1 MSSDREKAL
10 NALKILGE
18 VDPKCLRQI
27 TEELLQKERQI
38 KTEHIPGV
46 NNENDMKV
54 NPERR
59 LPLKEGTEKLDED
72 GSSERKVEST
82 EADKPE
88 TQDVKPKLE
97 EGDKPV
103 TNDEEE
109 AKNEGKPEVKDEK
122 PEEKDKPPVKIDI
135 ETKAFNKLPVRTASE
150 LDEKQDDSDDEDNK
164 LKLIMPVKT
173 FGPLRAKLTDD
184 IMWSIPFSWQMADLL
199 GEKGWDVQECTY
211 ACLFESRNILLYN
224 SIAKAAVSSTV
235 GSSLEVSVKKESQN
249 NYWMW
254 DRHRDN
260 ERKKRKKNK
269 CELRLGLGLHEMTY
283 TPEDSAGKSDNI
295 LVLHSSVGKPQ
306 VDNCGIPVTERF
318 LVFFVKG
325 KNRPSFFKEFFNY
338 AFEKSQEKHESLLTI
353 YRWFC
358 RRSYW
363 HSVGKKMPRT
373 MESVVLPTKTKKLVD
388 EDIRSF
394 LSKQTEKFYSHHGI
408 PYKRSYLFRGVPGS
422 GKTSFIEALAG
433 VHKRNLCQ
441 LMLSVPQMTDEMFAN
456 CISTVPSDSIIVLE
470 DIDALF
476 DSGRKKNIKDCPLT
490 FSAILNGLDG
500 IASPYAQIF
509 IMTTNYPNRLD
520 PAMVR
525 SGRVDVHIEFKNANK
540 MQMEGIFLNFY
551 PESGDLAKE
560 FAEKVTK
567 LSKGT
572 LSMATIQQHFVRHMC
587 DDPKDTIA
595 AADEIMEFAFM
606 ESQSCASKTDS
617 VYN

>member
-18 VDPKCLRQI
+18 IDPKCLRQI

-38 KTEHIPGV
+38 KTVDIPTV
-46 NNENDMKV
+46 NDENDIKD
-54 NPERR
+54 NPERT
-59 LPLKEGTEKLDED
+59 LPTKEGKENLEND
-72 GSSERKVEST
+72 GSNERNIESA

-88 TQDVKPKLE
+88 TQDAKPKLE
-97 EGDKPV
+97 DGDEPV
-103 TNDEEE
+103 TNDKEQS
-109 AKNEGKPEVKDEK
+109 KNEGKPEVKDEK
-122 PEEKDKPPVKIDI
+122 PEEKEKPPVKIDI
-135 ETKAFNKLPVRTASE
+135 ETKAFNKLPVRTSSE
-150 LDEKQDDSDDEDNK
+150 LDEKKDDSDDEDSK
-164 LKLIMPVKT
+164 LKLIVPVET
-173 FGPLRAKLTDD
+173 YGPLRGKLSDK
-184 IMWSIPFSWQMADLL
+184 IMWSIPFSWQIADLL

-211 ACLFESRNILLYN
+211 TCLFESINRLLYN
-224 SIAKAAVSSTV
+224 SITKAAVSNNV
-235 GSSLEVSVKKESQN
+235 GSSLEVSVKKEIQN
-249 NYWMW
+249 YSWMFRGN
-254 DRHRDN
+254 RHN
-260 ERKKRKKNK
+260 NRKKKKKKK
-269 CELRLGLGLHEMTY
+269 CELSMGLGLQEITY
-283 TPEDSAGKSDNI
+283 TPDEGDGKSETI
-295 LVLHSSVGKPQ
+295 LVLHTNVGEPQ
-306 VDNCGIPVTERF
+306 VDNCGMPVTERF

-325 KNRPSFFKEFFNY
+325 KNRPSFFKDFFNY
-338 AFEKSQEKHESLLTI
+338 VYEKSQEKHESLITI

-363 HSVGKKMPRT
+363 TSVGKKMPRS
-373 MESVVLPTKTKKLVD
+373 MESVVLPTRTKKLVD
-388 EDIRSF
+388 DDIRSF
-394 LSKQTEKFYSHHGI
+394 LSKQTEKFYGKHGI

-433 VHKRNLCQ
+433 IHKRNLCQ

-456 CISTVPSDSIIVLE
+456 CISNVPSDSIIVLE

-476 DSGRKKNIKDCPLT
+476 DSGRKKNNKDCPLT

-560 FAEKVTK
+560 FAEKVSK

-587 DDPKDTIA
+587 DDAKNTIA

-606 ESQSCASKTDS
+606 ESQSCASNTDS